1 MVDPTKEIGN
11 SSDHDIAA
19 SHCDKRYDDIWNA
32 PIYSKGALANKENK
46 EVGFKTS

>member
-19 SHCDKRYDDIWNA
+19 SHCDKRYDDI
-32 PIYSKGALANKENK
+32 
-46 EVGFKTS
+46 